1 MEKKIKK
8 ENRLERKSNF
18 LEIKGINNLGK
29 FCGYASVFN
38 IKDSYQDI
46 ILPSAFK
53 NSLKSKNIKTDIK
66 MLWQHAQ
73 DKPIGYFDVIKE
85 DSIGL
90 YVEGQILLD
99 IRQGLEAYNLIKNK
113 SVTGLSI
120 GYSVKNAEYDPKDNT
135 RIIKEIELFEISVVT
150 FPANQY
156 SNITYCKS
164 KTLEQTIIEKLNIL
178 QSFLENR

>member
-1 MEKKIKK
+1 MEKKIKQ
-8 ENRLERKSNF
+8 ENELERKNNF

-38 IKDSYQDI
+38 VKDSYNDI

-53 NSLKSKNIKTDIK
+53 NSLNLKNIKTDIK
-66 MLWQHAQ
+66 MLWQHKQ
-73 DKPIGYFDVIKE
+73 DEPIGYFNVIKE
-85 DSIGL
+85 DSVGL

-99 IRQGLEAYNLIKNK
+99 VRRGQEAYNLIKNK
-113 SVTGLSI
+113 SVNGLSI
-120 GYSVKNAEYDPKDNT
+120 GYLVKDAEYDSKNDA

-164 KTLEQTIIEKLNIL
+164 KTLEQTIIEKLDMLRN
-178 QSFLENR
+178 FLKNE